1 MGRQY
6 FDDGSWI
13 ETDQAGTIYAAN
25 TLGSVV
31 SKVTGDGSYYQSSS
45 YWTDA
50 RESNK
55 LDPFVAAPSGDDRP
69 WWDRVAEYGLS
80 RAIDNH
86 FGPAQSN
93 KTAQPAT
100 FAGQNGQTYSQVG
113 TPLAQGGGLGGLLLP
128 LLAVGAIAMLA
139 LR

>member
-13 ETDQAGTIYAAN
+13 DTDESGTTYAAN
-25 TLGSVV
+25 TLGTLV
-31 SKVTGDGSYYQSSS
+31 SKVEADGDFYRAPG

-50 RESNK
+50 RESSK
-55 LDPFVAAPSGDDRP
+55 LDAFVATPEGDTRP
-69 WWDRVAEYGLS
+69 WWDRVAEYGVT

-86 FGPAQSN
+86 FGPTQSN
-93 KTAQPAT
+93 KTSQPAT
-100 FAGQNGQTYSQVG
+100 FAGQNGKTYSQVG
-113 TPLAQGGGLGGLLLP
+113 SPLQAGGLSGLLLP
-128 LLAVGAIAMLA
+128 LLAIGAIAFLA

>member
-13 ETDQAGTIYAAN
+13 ETDDSGTTYAAN

-31 SKVTGDGSYYQSSS
+31 SKVTGDGSYYQSAS

-50 RESNK
+50 RETAK
-55 LDPFVAAPSGDDRP
+55 VDAYVAAPSGDTRP
-69 WWDRVAEYGLS
+69 WWDRAAEYGIT

-86 FGPAQSN
+86 FGPVQSN
-93 KTAQPAT
+93 KTSQPAT

-113 TPLAQGGGLGGLLLP
+113 STLGVGGIPILP
-128 LLAVGAIAMLA
+128 LILAGVAA
-139 LR
+139 LFALG